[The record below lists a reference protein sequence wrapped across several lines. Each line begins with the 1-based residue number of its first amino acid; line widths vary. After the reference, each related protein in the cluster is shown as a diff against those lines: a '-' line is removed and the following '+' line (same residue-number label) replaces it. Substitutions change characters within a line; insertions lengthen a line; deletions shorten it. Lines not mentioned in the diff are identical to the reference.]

1 MPPAA
6 LTGADGGRRLL
17 RVSKAQLLTGS
28 VLSERLAGVP
38 QWRAV
43 GVSITRVFEFADFPA
58 AMRFVNRVA
67 DAAERAWHHPDM
79 DIRWNKVALTLTT
92 HDSGGLTAKDFD
104 LAAEFDRIANET
116 TST

>member
-1 MPPAA
+1 M
-6 LTGADGGRRLL
+6 
-17 RVSKAQLLTGS
+17 SQAQLLSGPE
-28 VLSERLAGVP
+28 VAVRLAGVP

-43 GVSITRVFEFADFPA
+43 GASIMRIFEFTDFPA

-104 LAAEFDRIANET
+104 LAAEFDRIAAET
-116 TST
+116 PSN